1 MLQDGKTLKTA
12 VSNDIEGLAAQFA
25 ELREDLAKLTH
36 SVAASAERRGRRVG
50 SDISDGVGE
59 AISYV
64 ERKGKGAEAELETS
78 VTNHPLVALGL
89 AAGFGLAIGA
99 LMRR

>member
-1 MLQDGKTLKTA
+1 MLQDGKTQKTA
-12 VSNDIEGLAAQFA
+12 VATDFEGLSAQFA

-36 SVAASAERRGRRVG
+36 SVASSAERRGRRMG

-64 ERKGKGAEAELETS
+64 ERKGKDTEAELEKS
-78 VTNHPLVALGL
+78 VANHPLVALGL
-89 AAGFGLAIGA
+89 AAGFGLVLGA